1 MEYLKEQYKQQ
12 IEHSRNKMKEAYNF
26 ANEKPV
32 KYICD
37 SCWWLFGQLPE
48 QIPRDYCRGN
58 FECMLQ
64 YQLDMIKDHYKRGWN
79 DCMEP
84 ILSPWYGTGV
94 LPSGFGQKVAYKDG
108 MDPAVE
114 MRNDIDEAFVK
125 EMKLPDPYKDGQ
137 MPMVLE
143 TIDYFREHCDLD
155 INLTDLQGPLSSAF
169 NLVGYENFIYWMYD
183 EPSLVHELME
193 KVTDALIG
201 WIRTQKKHIGVSDEE
216 PSSMMHI
223 RGLDGTGGVFIA
235 DDEAILLSA
244 EAYAEFAKPY
254 NEKLFEAFSGGQIHC
269 CGNVSHQA
277 ENFKETKGLTMYHNM
292 ILGDFKHAAMTQKV
306 LAEAGIP
313 YVAGDFNPSD
323 NSMEAYYDS
332 LMQELSP
339 RGLIV
344 ASYIAPATSLING
357 KYETARRDAKTVA
370 GRINRIMEDKIKKY
384 F

>member
-1 MEYLKEQYKQQ
+1 
-12 IEHSRNKMKEAYNF
+12 
-26 ANEKPV
+26 
-32 KYICD
+32 
-37 SCWWLFGQLPE
+37 
-48 QIPRDYCRGN
+48 
-58 FECMLQ
+58 
-64 YQLDMIKDHYKRGWN
+64 
-79 DCMEP
+79 
-84 ILSPWYGTGV
+84 
-94 LPSGFGQKVAYKDG
+94 
-108 MDPAVE
+108 
-114 MRNDIDEAFVK
+114 
-125 EMKLPDPYKDGQ
+125 
-137 MPMVLE
+137 
-143 TIDYFREHCDLD
+143 
-155 INLTDLQGPLSSAF
+155 
-169 NLVGYENFIYWMYD
+169 
-183 EPSLVHELME
+183 
-193 KVTDALIG
+193 
-201 WIRTQKKHIGVSDEE
+201 
-216 PSSMMHI
+216 MMHI